1 MAPLAKLMKP
11 NPPVTHLFRPMHA
24 GTPCTFP
31 VVLGVDGEP
40 DGFDISSRLRTFVK
54 FMRIVKRM
62 RSLKAN
68 TRPTLIDSEGR
79 R

>member
-1 MAPLAKLMKP
+1 MAPPAKLMKP
-11 NPPVTHLFRPMHA
+11 NPPVAHLFTPVHA

-31 VVLGVDGEP
+31 VVAADDGEP

-54 FMRIVKRM
+54 FIRTVKVI

-68 TRPTLIDSEGR
+68 TRPTLNDSEGR